1 MRGKGAFDLSTPT
14 TIPSFTV
21 ALPEGWRS
29 ERGGDGSIRALP
41 ERPEPTDPTRLTVT
55 AGIDPA
61 AAGSIE
67 EYATAH
73 VQRLVRRFDEALP
86 IEVNHHL
93 GVDGPTL
100 DLTLAYQDDSADL
113 TTVERHVMVAPQV
126 VLVAS
131 ATTTDH
137 RWPTLAG
144 TLSNAVRSLRM
155 TS

>member
-1 MRGKGAFDLSTPT
+1 MSTPT

-29 ERGGDGSIRALP
+29 DRGADGSVRAVP
-41 ERPEPTDPTRLTVT
+41 ERPEATDPTRLTVT
-55 AGIDPA
+55 AGIDPSAGGTIEDYA
-61 AAGSIE
+61 A
-67 EYATAH
+67 AH

-86 IEVNHHL
+86 IEVHHHE

-100 DLTLAYQDDSADL
+100 DLTLAFQDEGADL
-113 TTVERHVMVAPQV
+113 TTVERHVVVAPQV

-137 RWPTLAG
+137 RWPTIAG
-144 TLSNAVRSLRM
+144 TLSAAVRSLRL